1 MESTKLG
8 LKENLSQ
15 FLLLVLVNA
24 FVGGM
29 VGIERSILPELA
41 LEKWGLE
48 VKTAIL
54 SFIVVFG
61 IVKAFTNYFMGRL
74 ANQYGRKKLLV
85 LVWFFAIPV
94 PFLLMYAQ
102 TWNWIIL
109 ANVFLGINQGLAWSS
124 TIIMKIDLVGS
135 KNRGFAMGVNEA
147 AGYIA
152 VGLFAYLSSIIADNY
167 GLHPYPFYLSFVLL
181 ILGLLSS
188 IFFIRDTKIHAILE
202 EESSSIPRLKHVF
215 KETTFTNPNL
225 SSITIAG
232 LANNLNDGMMWG
244 LLPIILSVKSDF
256 SLTEIGFLVALYP
269 TVWGFGQLFTGP
281 LSDKYSIKIILVLG
295 MLIQSLGIL
304 MIAFY
309 FSSDQMVFIA
319 AILLGG
325 GTALVYPTF
334 LAAISNYTHPS
345 QRAECIGVYRLW
357 RDLGY
362 AIGAIV
368 SGIIADYFG
377 LQIAFVVIA
386 IFTIIAGVQIK
397 IRMNTVKVFV

>member
-85 LVWFFAIPV
+85 LGWFFAIPV

-181 ILGLLSS
+181 ILDLLSS
-188 IFFIRDTKIHAILE
+188 VFFIRDTKTHAILE

-269 TVWGFGQLFTGP
+269 TVWGFGQLFTGV
-281 LSDKYSIKIILVLG
+281 LADRYSIKMILVLG
-295 MLIQSLGIL
+295 ML
-304 MIAFY
+304 
-309 FSSDQMVFIA
+309 
-319 AILLGG
+319 
-325 GTALVYPTF
+325 
-334 LAAISNYTHPS
+334 
-345 QRAECIGVYRLW
+345 
-357 RDLGY
+357 
-362 AIGAIV
+362 
-368 SGIIADYFG
+368 
-377 LQIAFVVIA
+377 
-386 IFTIIAGVQIK
+386 
-397 IRMNTVKVFV
+397 